1 MKQGTS
7 KPESNL
13 VRLLVEIIPWKNVPD
28 NRGGDFEQDLWFRPV
43 SPNLSS
49 NKQTFPMCKN
59 IYIFREILFD
69 NPWFKRF
76 QDLRII
82 VFDLLTGLSNIV
94 EYNVEYLEDL

>member
-7 KPESNL
+7 KPESSL
-13 VRLLVEIIPWKNVPD
+13 VRLPVEIIPWKNVPD
-28 NRGGDFEQDLWFRPV
+28 NRGGDFEQDLWFRLV